1 MTNEQ
6 LAVIKDFYEQNKNN
20 CEEYSTDDYC
30 QFNTLRN
37 ENNSDDKNIV
47 IIATTI
53 SELNDNYVPVTDTK
67 NFFVEPNGN
76 FYEMD
81 MMHEVFRN
89 NNEVLT
95 YIQGLTNF
103 NWNEK

>member
-6 LAVIKDFYEQNKNN
+6 LAVIKDFYEQNKKN

-37 ENNSDDKNIV
+37 EKNSDDKNIV

>member
-1 MTNEQ
+1 MTKEQ
-6 LAVIKDFYEQNKNN
+6 LKVIKSFYDINVKN
-20 CEEYSTDDYC
+20 CDEFSTFDYC

-37 ENNSDDKNIV
+37 EKNTEDKNIV

-53 SELNDNYVPVTDTK
+53 KELNDNYIPVTETK

-81 MMHEVFRN
+81 MMKDVFKD
-89 NNEVLT
+89 NNEVLS
-95 YIQGLTNF
+95 YIQTLTNF
-103 NWNEK
+103 DWNEK

>member
-6 LAVIKDFYEQNKNN
+6 LEVIKMFFEQNKAN
-20 CEEYSTDDYC
+20 CEEFATDDYC

-37 ENNSDDKNIV
+37 EANSEDKNIV
-47 IIATTI
+47 IVATTI
-53 SELNDNYVPVTDTK
+53 SELNDNYVPVTETK
-67 NFFVEPNGN
+67 NFLVEPNGN
-76 FYEMD
+76 YYEMD
-81 MMHEVFRN
+81 MMKEVFRN

>member
-6 LAVIKDFYEQNKNN
+6 LEVIKTFYDINVKN
-20 CEEYSTDDYC
+20 CDEFATFDYC

-37 ENNSDDKNIV
+37 EGNAEDKNIV

-53 SELNDNYVPVTDTK
+53 EELNDNYIPVTKTK

-81 MMHEVFRN
+81 MMKEVFKD
-89 NNEVLT
+89 NNEVLS
-95 YIQGLTNF
+95 YIQTLTNF
-103 NWNEK
+103 DWNGK